1 MNQYKQ
7 QLINFLSEI
16 YGVDAVTVKKNL
28 KGYTTEEEHS
38 NDLQY
43 YVYNNELAIV
53 INEYLDCA
61 IVKRFRNTNG
71 VYEAISYDYILYISD
86 FVFCEYKVCDY
97 TVVENIDDFKAITNN
112 IFSNEALLRGDWGA
126 WSVLRYLLENVNLK
140 DINDNIENYYICSA
154 EELLFDCGDRIP
166 DYVRR
171 YVDLQAFIDDLTLD
185 QYIDLGDG
193 ENVLYYGD

>member
-16 YGVDAVTVKKNL
+16 YGVDAVNIKKNL
-28 KGYTTEEEHS
+28 KGYTTEEE
-38 NDLQY
+38 
-43 YVYNNELAIV
+43 
-53 INEYLDCA
+53 
-61 IVKRFRNTNG
+61 
-71 VYEAISYDYILYISD
+71 
-86 FVFCEYKVCDY
+86 
-97 TVVENIDDFKAITNN
+97 
-112 IFSNEALLRGDWGA
+112 
-126 WSVLRYLLENVNLK
+126 
-140 DINDNIENYYICSA
+140 
-154 EELLFDCGDRIP
+154 LLFDCGDHIP

>member
-16 YGVDAVTVKKNL
+16 YSVDAVNVKKNL
-28 KGYTTEEEHS
+28 KGYTTEEEHN

-53 INEYLDCA
+53 INEYLNCA
-61 IVKRFRNTNG
+61 IVKRFCNAHG
-71 VYEAISYDYILYISD
+71 VFGALKDDYVLYISD
-86 FVFCEYKVCDY
+86 ILYFEHKAKDY
-97 TVVENIDDFKAITNN
+97 SICENIRDFKLMTDS
-112 IFSNEALLRGDWGA
+112 IFSNE
-126 WSVLRYLLENVNLK
+126 SVLNSDRDACTILQYLLK
-140 DINDNIENYYICSA
+140 DVDIVTINDNIENYYICSA